1 MFFDTFLYELYLL
14 CIIALPMVYN
24 DYIFNG
30 LLKSPFASFQL
41 HQKEMIDFPILELLC
56 FEAKQMNSP
65 RKIEL

>member
-1 MFFDTFLYELYLL
+1 
-14 CIIALPMVYN
+14 MVYN